1 MSGSP
6 PSDGVMDIS
15 NLMDKGK
22 AAVVAAAAA
31 AAAAASASAL
41 EQQPQPQPQLMP
53 THQHLQSTPFDRAN
67 SPHGSEASYHSAHR
81 AYGSPSGVQGQLPLP
96 DPNIPPIMMIDTLPP
111 VDQTLSMPYPKPTDA
126 PQPPVKAYPCST
138 CQKRFARRS
147 DLARHERIHSGIRP
161 HVCDYLGCGK
171 QFIQRSALTVHQR
184 VHTGE
189 KPHMCER
196 CGKVSLCCKYVTAGV
211 LTAFAAI

>member
-1 MSGSP
+1 MTSDSYRAPLAPVGPCRTKLATTASYRVFAHRTAEAPTMSGSP

-15 NLMDKGK
+15 NLMDKDK

-41 EQQPQPQPQLMP
+41 EQHQHEQHQHDHDQQQMQPQLMA
-53 THQHLQSTPFDRAN
+53 THQHLQHTPFDRAN

-81 AYGSPSGVQGQLPLP
+81 PYGSPSGVQGQLPLP
-96 DPNIPPIMMIDTLPP
+96 DPNIPPIMMMDSLPP
-111 VDQTLSMPYPKPTDA
+111 VGQTLPMPYPKPSDA

-147 DLARHERIHSGIRP
+147 DLARH
-161 HVCDYLGCGK
+161 GK
-171 QFIQRSALTVHQR
+171 
-184 VHTGE
+184 
-189 KPHMCER
+189 
-196 CGKVSLCCKYVTAGV
+196 
-211 LTAFAAI
+211 